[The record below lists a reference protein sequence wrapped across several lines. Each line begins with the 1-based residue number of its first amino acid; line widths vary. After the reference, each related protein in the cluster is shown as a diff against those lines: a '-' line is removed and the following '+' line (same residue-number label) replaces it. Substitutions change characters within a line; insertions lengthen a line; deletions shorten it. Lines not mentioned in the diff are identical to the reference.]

1 MKFFFFF
8 WCYYTCTLIAPKT
21 RRDWRIGVHLAI
33 QACCIQVRYVTGA
46 RYEISLVLHY
56 AAKAA
61 WRHGLL
67 LFHHTHVHV
76 YHLRL
81 QIWMECGSACTPTCD
96 DPAPLC
102 TLQCVARCQCPAG
115 DVLHKDS
122 CMPAS
127 QCPSSSPVTASV
139 EATCPD
145 FFCDL
150 DCPFGFVYDDNQCPL
165 CQCRPHPCQ
174 VSSCVVRS

>member
-1 MKFFFFF
+1 M
-8 WCYYTCTLIAPKT
+8 I
-21 RRDWRIGVHLAI
+21 R
-33 QACCIQVRYVTGA
+33 ACRIQVRYVMGA
-46 RYEISLVLHY
+46 RYKISLVLRY
-56 AAKAA
+56 AAVAA
-61 WRHGLL
+61 DVMVC
-67 LFHHTHVHV
+67 FCFITHTCI

-96 DPAPLC
+96 NPAPLC

-122 CMPAS
+122 CMSAS
-127 QCPSSSPVTASV
+127 QCPSVSPVTTSV